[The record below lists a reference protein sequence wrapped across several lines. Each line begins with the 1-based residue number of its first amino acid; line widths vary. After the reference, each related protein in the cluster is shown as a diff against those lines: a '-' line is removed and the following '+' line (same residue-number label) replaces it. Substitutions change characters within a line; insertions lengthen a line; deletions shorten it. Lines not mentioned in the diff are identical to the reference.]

1 MTEQPFKDHFSEQAA
16 EYARFRPRYPE
27 ELFSWLAKI
36 APATHLAW
44 DCATGN
50 GQAAVALAR
59 HFENVVA
66 TDASA
71 AQIAGAESQERIEY
85 RVAAAEDSGLEIA
98 SADIVT
104 VAQALH
110 WFDLPAFYRE
120 VRRAVR
126 PGGVIVAWCYN
137 LLSIEPAVDAL
148 LNDFY
153 FNVVGPYWPDERR
166 LLEDEY
172 RTLPFPFARIPA
184 PAFAMEADWS
194 LAALLGYLGTWSA
207 TVRYTTDR
215 GADPRITL
223 AADLVRL
230 WPATERARRVRWPLA
245 VLAGRV

>member
-1 MTEQPFKDHFSEQAA
+1 MIEPHFKDHFSEQAA

-27 ELFSWLAKI
+27 ELFSWLAGI
-36 APATHLAW
+36 APAHGRAW

-59 HFENVVA
+59 HFEHVVA

-71 AQIAGAESQERIEY
+71 AQIAGALPDERIEY
-85 RVAAAEDSGLEIA
+85 RVAAAENSGLQQLSI
-98 SADIVT
+98 DVVT

-120 VRRAVR
+120 VRRVLR
-126 PGGVIVAWCYN
+126 PEGLIVAWCYN

-148 LNDFY
+148 INDFY
-153 FNVVGPYWPDERR
+153 FNVVGSYWPDERR
-166 LLEDEY
+166 LLEDQY
-172 RTLPFPFARIPA
+172 QSLPFPFTRISV

-194 LAALLGYLGTWSA
+194 LAQLLGYLGTWSA
-207 TVRYTTDR
+207 TVRYTADR

-223 AADLVRL
+223 AADLARL
-230 WPATERARRVRWPLA
+230 WPASERARRVRWPLA